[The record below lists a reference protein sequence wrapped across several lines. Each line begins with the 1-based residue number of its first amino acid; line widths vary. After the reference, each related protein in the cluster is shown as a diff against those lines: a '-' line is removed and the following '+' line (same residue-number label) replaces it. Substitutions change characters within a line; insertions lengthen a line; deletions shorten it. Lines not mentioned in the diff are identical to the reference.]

1 MAPSWE
7 LEFGHPVF
15 RVEDRVPKSGFFF
28 VLAAFT
34 DDVGDVV
41 VTLFG
46 LLDERRLFGL
56 LDLDIVLAFR
66 GGLALLARGLSIG
79 VFERHQLDVGVF
91 RRLGL
96 GFLGR
101 CAGRGGSGWCG

>member
-15 RVEDRVPKSGFFF
+15 RVDDRVPKSGFFL

-41 VTLFG
+41 IALFG

-66 GGLALLARGLSIG
+66 GGLALLARGLGVG
-79 VFERHQLDVGVF
+79 VFERHELNVGVL
-91 RRLGL
+91 RRLRL
-96 GFLGR
+96 GFLGWR
-101 CAGRGGSGWCG
+101 PR